1 MFSTLIKLLINHNN
15 HRKSFW
21 AVLVLFTLTVTRK
34 QLNQLLKVFF
44 WQNFFTSVSFRHW
57 CLFSHLGMSPIYLGI
72 AFLFPMLLWVDKEC
86 HHWTLR
92 PNLLTGTLRR
102 QIHTLQFP
110 PHPRTK
116 FNGGLHPAEM
126 RSIKMEP
133 WSAPGWM
140 AVLLPP
146 MVCAEWEL
154 LV

>member
-1 MFSTLIKLLINHNN
+1 MFNTLIKMA
-15 HRKSFW
+15 FW

-34 QLNQLLKVFF
+34 QLNQLLKMFF
-44 WQNFFTSVSFRHW
+44 GKNPGTNGLNVSFHHW
-57 CLFSHLGMSPIYLGI
+57 FLFSRLGMLPIYLGI
-72 AFLFPMLLWVDKEC
+72 AFPFPMLLWVDKEC
-86 HHWTLR
+86 HHWTLKL
-92 PNLLTGTLRR
+92 NLLTGTLRR

-126 RSIKMEP
+126 TSIKMEL

-140 AVLLPP
+140 AALRPP

>member
-1 MFSTLIKLLINHNN
+1 MFNTLIKMA
-15 HRKSFW
+15 FW

-34 QLNQLLKVFF
+34 QLNQLLKMFF
-44 WQNFFTSVSFRHW
+44 FGKSPGTSVSFRHW
-57 CLFSHLGMSPIYLGI
+57 FLFSRLEMSPIYLGI
-72 AFLFPMLLWVDKEC
+72 AFLFLMLLWVDKEC

-110 PHPRTK
+110 PRPRTK

-126 RSIKMEP
+126 TSIKMEP

-140 AVLLPP
+140 AALLPP